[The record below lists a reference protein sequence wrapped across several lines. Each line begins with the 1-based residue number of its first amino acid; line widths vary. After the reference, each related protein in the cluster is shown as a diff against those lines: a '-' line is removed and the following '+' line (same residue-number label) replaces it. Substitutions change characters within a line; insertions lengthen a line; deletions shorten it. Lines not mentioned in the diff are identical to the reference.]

1 MNKVTPKTAYPMD
14 EKDNP
19 FDMDSSSFDADR
31 YLEKLLKDCSLKQI
45 MDTEAAVVKDTQ
57 TLHSDMQTLVY
68 ENYNKF
74 ISATDTIR
82 KMKDDFKQMETDV
95 NLLMTKMQSITTF
108 SEQITGTLQGT
119 RSQLCRL
126 SEKHSL
132 LKRLQFLSTLPA
144 KLKSLIE
151 EQNYAQAVQDYL
163 HAQKVFAQY
172 GRQPS
177 FDGIQRDCDAIMAE
191 LKERL
196 RQDFQRAGN
205 TAQSLTEI
213 GELLLQLDEK
223 TSDLAS
229 EMLRCAAKRLHEQ
242 IVMLQDQTERDMLE
256 FVDMGIDG
264 FLNDLALVVTS
275 YFDMFVAKHYEH
287 ERDDFQENALNELN
301 LFLNENIDK
310 YLTLVQDRVESD
322 IGYGDTQVMLRAL
335 DRLHRRLQAMRNIC
349 RGLQVQRNTL
359 DIIIAAA
366 HQLCD
371 AHGKSLR
378 DHFADSLSAVRLSL
392 VSAKSD
398 LAAGVS
404 LNDLISN
411 LYVAMVEKIK
421 GVLQDLMIFLRTD
434 WSFNIKAEHKGA
446 LCVEGIRENLLIGF
460 LRHIS
465 KVMCGFADASSSSP
479 PNLLLVLS
487 KTCLEL
493 EQQGVHILI
502 ALVDDLYEIESE
514 NSATLTHE
522 TEICAEMRET
532 AQSLLDAY
540 VRLQGTNISQM
551 LRKSVET
558 RDWLNCLEPR
568 SVRAVMKRVVEEL
581 GSIET
586 VVASLYESAGNAGF
600 RTTASSD
607 SSRKTY
613 FSNFNASKPQYRS
626 NWSNYTPSQLESSYV
641 SNIHRLFSERVD
653 IFTSVEF
660 SKASIVMGIIKIGLK
675 TLLECVRLRTFSK
688 FGLQQIQVDAH
699 YLQMNLWRFVSD
711 ENLVN
716 FLLDEI
722 LGSAVHRCLES
733 VLMEPNAVEIICE
746 RG

>member
-1 MNKVTPKTAYPMD
+1 VM
-14 EKDNP
+14 EESDNP

-31 YLEKLLKDCSLKQI
+31 YLEKLLKEYSLKQI

-82 KMKDDFKQMETDV
+82 RMKDDFKQMETDV
-95 NLLMTKMQSITTF
+95 NLLMSKMQSITTF

-177 FDGIQRDCDAIMAE
+177 FDGIQRDCDVIMSE
-191 LKERL
+191 LKQRL

-229 EMLRCAAKRLHEQ
+229 EMLRCAGKRLHEQ

-287 ERDDFQENALNELN
+287 ERDDFQENALHELN
-301 LFLNENIDK
+301 VFLNQNIDK

-322 IGYGDTQVMLRAL
+322 IGYGDTQVLLRAL

-398 LAAGVS
+398 VAAGVN
-404 LNDLISN
+404 LGDLISN
-411 LYVAMVEKIK
+411 LYVSMLEKIK
-421 GVLQDLMIFLRTD
+421 GVLQDLLIFLRTD

-460 LRHIS
+460 LRHIC
-465 KVMCGFADASSSSP
+465 KMMCGFADTSSSSP

-502 ALVDDLYEIESE
+502 ALVDDLYEIDSE

-532 AQSLLDAY
+532 AQALLDAY

-586 VVASLYESAGNAGF
+586 VVASLYEANNATGNAGF
-600 RTTASSD
+600 RTNASSD

-660 SKASIVMGIIKIGLK
+660 TKASIVMGIIKIGLK

>member
-1 MNKVTPKTAYPMD
+1 ME
-14 EKDNP
+14 EKENP
-19 FDMDSSSFDADR
+19 FDMDTSSFDSDR
-31 YLEKLLKDCSLKQI
+31 YLERLLKDCSLKQI

-177 FDGIQRDCDAIMAE
+177 FDGIQRDCDAIMAD

-229 EMLRCAAKRLHEQ
+229 EMLRCAGKRLHEQ

-256 FVDMGIDG
+256 FVDIGIDG

-301 LFLNENIDK
+301 IFLNENIDK

-359 DIIIAAA
+359 EIIIAAA

-398 LAAGVS
+398 VAAGVNLS
-404 LNDLISN
+404 DLISN

-465 KVMCGFADASSSSP
+465 KVMCSFADASSSSP

-502 ALVDDLYEIESE
+502 ALVDDLYEIDSE

-586 VVASLYESAGNAGF
+586 VVASLYESTGNAGF